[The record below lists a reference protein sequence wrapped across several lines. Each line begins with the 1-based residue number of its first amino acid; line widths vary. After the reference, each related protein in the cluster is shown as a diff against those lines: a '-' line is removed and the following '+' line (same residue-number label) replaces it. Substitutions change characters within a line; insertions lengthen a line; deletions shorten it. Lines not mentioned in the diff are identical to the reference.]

1 MTPPFS
7 FASLSEG
14 AADGLALMMNGHA
27 AGPFCRRC
35 SAAFGRTLPPQDR
48 VPVRPD
54 VPCSSCRD
62 TGTDPPDATFV
73 VVRRDSPIRGPLLV
87 IFGRCRGGS
96 APSRSWSAGP

>member
-7 FASLSEG
+7 FASLSEE
-14 AADGLALMMNGHA
+14 AADGLAVMMNGHA

-35 SAAFGRTLPPQDR
+35 SAAFGRRLPPQDR

-62 TGTDPPDATFV
+62 TRTDPPGAEFV
-73 VVRRDSPIRGPLLV
+73 VVRRDSPIRGLLLV
-87 IFGRCRGGS
+87 IFGEPPEAS
-96 APSRSWSAGP
+96 P